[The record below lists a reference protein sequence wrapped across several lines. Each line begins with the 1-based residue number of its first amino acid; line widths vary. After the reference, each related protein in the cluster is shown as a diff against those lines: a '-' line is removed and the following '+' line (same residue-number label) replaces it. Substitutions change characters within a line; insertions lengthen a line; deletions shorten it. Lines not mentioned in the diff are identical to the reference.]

1 LAITVAQPHLSGR
14 VDVPSKAGE
23 RATIDSIDHPVPG
36 REKGMTKVASFEI
49 SYTQFVD
56 PTGRAVGTLPDF
68 AREPAALV
76 PLYRGMMLT
85 RRFDAKA
92 IALQRTGRL
101 GTYASSLGQEA
112 VTVGLAS
119 AMRPEDVLLPSYRET
134 GAQLWRG
141 VSLQELLLY
150 WGGDERGSDF
160 AGPRADFPVAVPI
173 ASQCLH
179 ATGAAYAFKLRRE
192 PRVAVCVSGDGSTS
206 NGAFYEAINTAG
218 AWRVPAVFVINNNQ
232 WAISLP
238 RSAQTAAATLAQK
251 AIAAGIPGTQV
262 DGNDVIAVRHL
273 VERAIERARVGEGPS
288 VVEALTYRMSDHT
301 TADDASRYRDAEA
314 VSGQWANDP
323 VARLRHFLSEA
334 GAWTKADEERL
345 VDELNREIDDA
356 VERYLATPGQP
367 PEAMFDHLYAELPR
381 VLVGQRTAVAAAV
394 AGGGHG

>member
-1 LAITVAQPHLSGR
+1 MS
-14 VDVPSKAGE
+14 
-23 RATIDSIDHPVPG
+23 
-36 REKGMTKVASFEI
+36 KVARFEI

-56 PTGRAVGTLPDF
+56 PAGRAVGALPDF
-68 AREPAALV
+68 AREPAALL
-76 PLYRGMMLT
+76 PLYRGMVLT

-101 GTYASSLGQEA
+101 GTYAASLGQEA

-119 AMRPEDVLLPSYRET
+119 AMRAEDVLLPSYRET

-141 VSLQELLLY
+141 VSLLELLLY

-179 ATGAAYAFKLRRE
+179 AVGVAYAFKLRRE

-251 AIAAGIPGTQV
+251 AIAAGIPGVQV

-273 VERAIERARVGEGPS
+273 VERARVGEGPS

-301 TADDASRYRDAEA
+301 TADDASRYRDAEL
-314 VSGQWANDP
+314 VSAQWASDP
-323 VARLRHFLSEA
+323 VARLRHFLTEA

-345 VDELNREIDDA
+345 TLELNREIDDA

-367 PEAMFDHLYAELPR
+367 PEAMFDDLYAELPR
-381 VLVGQRTAVAAAV
+381 ALLGQRLAVAAAS
-394 AGGGHG
+394 AGGVHA